1 MKLVFSFAHRTGSGA
16 KRVGASFGSFGGT
29 IRRLWPASRWAGIAR
44 PYNWIALRERYG

>member
-29 IRRLWPASRWAGIAR
+29 IRRLWPANRWAGIAR